1 MGDFNDWEWERRTAM
16 QEQTNGQEL
25 NDRLRLIET
34 MIAEG
39 RRTTESWGW
48 TFVLWGVAYYVA
60 LAWSMLGRSNWA
72 DWAWPVT
79 MIASAV
85 LTVAIAMRMRRT
97 HPATKT
103 KIGRAIASI
112 WNAMGISMMFLFP
125 ALSLSGRIDLH
136 SFIAMVAAMLG
147 LTNAASSMTLRWK
160 AQFGCAVVWWAA
172 SVAACFGPDKQPLI
186 VFVVAIFF
194 CQIVFGVYAMILDA
208 RRRVLVANHA

>member
-1 MGDFNDWEWERRTAM
+1 MTADANDL
-16 QEQTNGQEL
+16 EL
-25 NDRLRLIET
+25 KDRLNLIET

-60 LAWSMLGRSNWA
+60 LAWSILGSGNWA
-72 DWAWPVT
+72 GGWAWPVT
-79 MIASAV
+79 MIAAAV

-103 KIGRAIASI
+103 GRAIGSI
-112 WNAMGISMMFLFP
+112 WNAMGFSMMILFP
-125 ALSLSGRIDLH
+125 ALSISGRIDLH

-160 AQFGCAVVWWAA
+160 AQFACAVVWWAA

-194 CQIVFGVYAMILDA
+194 CQIVFGAYAMVLDA
-208 RRRVLVANHA
+208 RRRALVASHA